1 MSPQQQIFVN
11 LPIADVAASRAFF
24 SALGFQFNPQFSN
37 DQALCMV
44 VSDTIF
50 VMLLRRDF
58 FAGFCT
64 KPVVDARQGTEVL
77 LCLSRDSRAA
87 VDRMVAQAVAAG
99 GSVPRPPQI
108 HGEAMYGHA
117 FEDLDGHVWEL
128 VWMNPDAPPPQA

>member
-1 MSPQQQIFVN
+1 MSQQQIFVN

-44 VSDTIF
+44 VADNIF

-58 FAGFCT
+58 FESFCT

-77 LCLSRDSRAA
+77 VCLSRPSRAA
-87 VDRMVAQAVAAG
+87 VDEMVAQAVAAG

-108 HGEAMYGHA
+108 HGDFMYGHA

-128 VWMNPDAPPPQA
+128 AWMNPDAAPPH